1 MAIYPTQL
9 MLGDLGRLRIEWSD
23 GQIRDV
29 APDELRKSCPC
40 ASCREQKKSPPAA
53 TLLPILE
60 PAETRPLSVV
70 RMAPVGSYAYH
81 IGFSD
86 GHDTGIY
93 TLELLR
99 SLGELV
105 E

>member
-1 MAIYPTQL
+1 MTVHPTQL
-9 MLGDLGRLRIEWSD
+9 MLSDSGRLRVEWSD
-23 GQIRDV
+23 GQVREV

-40 ASCREQKKSPPAA
+40 ATCRENRENPPAP
-53 TLLPILE
+53 TLLPILNPVE
-60 PAETRPLSVV
+60 ARPLAVV
-70 RMAPVGSYAYH
+70 SMAPVGSYAYH

-86 GHDTGIY
+86 DHDTGIY

-99 SLGELV
+99 SLGEQV